1 MATAVKTGE
10 FLEHRTG
17 SGERWDTIATRYY
30 RDPEGMG
37 LIIDANKGVFLEGLT
52 PLPTVLPAGVVL
64 RIPVIEQ
71 AAVDETLLPPW
82 KRRQS

>member
-37 LIIDANKGVFLEGLT
+37 LIIDANKGCS
-52 PLPTVLPAGVVL
+52 
-64 RIPVIEQ
+64 
-71 AAVDETLLPPW
+71 W
-82 KRRQS
+82 KG